1 MRFANVVSA
10 FVAHV
15 LMTSGPSA
23 SPCKPSTASS
33 VSTSIIETTSYH
45 TTSTAVASPSIVETY
60 SATRANTETIT
71 GAAGETTTW
80 VTDVSSA
87 IPSSIAS
94 DASEPIPTFKL
105 VAANA
110 AVQTE
115 VNGETLKF
123 KTSYTRL
130 LIIRPVAH
138 ASGDFETGYF
148 SVEPL
153 TNRLKMG
160 NVFVIA
166 PASPNG
172 SLGTATDDYRAK
184 YVICTP
190 PLVVGQKLSCVAEN
204 SDRDQWMINTGAENS
219 LFIRSGEE
227 ELGPDDSFDFVDMVV
242 G

>member
-1 MRFANVVSA
+1 MRFANVVSV

-15 LMTSGPSA
+15 LMTSGASA
-23 SPCKPSTASS
+23 T
-33 VSTSIIETTSYH
+33 H
-45 TTSTAVASPSIVETY
+45 TSTAVASPGTVETY

-87 IPSSIAS
+87 IPSTAS
-94 DASEPIPTFKL
+94 DASEPIPTFTL
-105 VAANA
+105 VAVNA

-130 LIIRPVAH
+130 LIIRPITH

-184 YVICTP
+184 HVICTP

-204 SDRDQWMINTGAENS
+204 SDRDQWMIDTGAENS
-219 LFIRSGEE
+219 LFIRNGEE
-227 ELGPDDSFDFVDMVV
+227 ELGPDDSFDFVDMLV